1 MTPAEK
7 YRYDPGTLET
17 LEHLSVP
24 FAVYQFLDKRVVT
37 LALSD
42 GFLRLFGYEDR
53 AQAYYDMDHDMYKD
67 AYPDDVAR
75 IANEA
80 YRFATEGGRYE
91 VLYRTKTKNSSDYR
105 MIHAYGEHVL
115 TDTGVRLAHVW
126 YSDEGIYNKAGG
138 HQGFE
143 LNEALSN
150 ALHGNSIVKASQYD
164 FLTGLPSMSYFF
176 ELALSGKER
185 ILGKGGTP
193 VLMYMDFIGMK
204 FYNARHGFAEG
215 DKLLQ
220 SFAKVLSKLYGNE
233 HCCRFASDHFAVY
246 TETTDLDDRL
256 QQTISECRT
265 INEGKTLPVHIGVYV
280 SQNEKIH
287 TSVALDRA
295 KLACTALKGRY
306 ESAVQYYS
314 REMSK
319 DADNKQYIIE
329 NIDRAVAEKWIQVY
343 LQPIVRSV
351 NGQTCDVEALAR
363 WIDPNKGFLSP
374 AEFIP
379 ALEDAGLIWK
389 LDLCMVDQVLEAIRT
404 QTADGFAIIPH
415 SINLSR
421 VDFNACDIVEEIR
434 KRVDAAGVPRDRI
447 TIEITE
453 SAIGRDIGFM
463 KEQVERFRKYG
474 FPVWMD
480 DFGSGYSS
488 LNVLQSIRFD
498 LIKFDMSFMREFN
511 ESEDAKILLTEL
523 MRMATSLGVD
533 TVCEGVETEEQ
544 VRFLQEIGCSKL
556 QGFYFSKP
564 LSFESIREMFRE
576 HTLIA
581 NENPAESEYYESIGR
596 ISLYDLSVITG
607 DGESDFQNVFSTL
620 PMAILEMTGKTAKY
634 IRSNPS
640 YREFTARFFG
650 SDILNV
656 PVSFDDTDIENRS
669 GFIRNLKQCCKTGTR
684 MFFDEKMPDG
694 STVHSFVRRISV
706 NPVTG
711 SVAIAVAVLSISEPD
726 DSATYADIASSLA
739 SDYYNIFLIDLDT
752 NDYIEYSRQA
762 GSEDM
767 SLERHG
773 EDFFESARR
782 DAMTRVYPED
792 RESFLASFTRENV
805 LRSIDTLGIY
815 TKIYRL
821 MDTGVPVYVNM
832 KITRMHGSNRLILGV
847 SNVDAPMKQK
857 VHHEEQQKERETLI
871 RMMALSDGYVAL
883 YTVDLQTEHY
893 AEFSASEDVNS
904 LGAAAEGE
912 DFFRQSFEDAGKYC
926 YVEDVQH
933 FREQFTRENVLQCIR
948 ENGRFSINYRLMIHG
963 EPKPVTLKAV
973 LPKNGNADKL
983 LIGVRAWKD
992 RK

>member
-7 YRYDPGTLET
+7 YRFDPGTLET
-17 LEHLSVP
+17 LEHLNVP

-42 GFLRLFGYEDR
+42 GFLRLFGYGDR
-53 AQAYYDMDHDMYKD
+53 AQAYDDMDHDMYKD
-67 AYPDDVAR
+67 AHPDDVAR

-91 VLYRTKTKNSSDYR
+91 VLYRTKVKDSSDYR
-105 MIHAYGEHVL
+105 MIHAYGEHVF

-126 YSDEGIYNKAGG
+126 YSDEGIYNEAGG
-138 HQGFE
+138 RQKFE
-143 LNEALSN
+143 LNESLSN
-150 ALHGNSIVKASQYD
+150 ALHGNSMIKDSRYD

-176 ELALSGKER
+176 ELVLNGKER
-185 ILGKGGTP
+185 ILENGGTP

-204 FYNARHGFAEG
+204 YYNARHGFAEG

-246 TETTDLDDRL
+246 TETAGLDDRL
-256 QQTISECRT
+256 QQTIAECGKL
-265 INEGKTLPVHIGVYV
+265 NEGKTLPVHIGVYV
-280 SQNEKIH
+280 SQNENIH
-287 TSVALDRA
+287 TSEALDRA

-314 REMSK
+314 RDMSK

-351 NGQTCDVEALAR
+351 NGQTCDMEALAR
-363 WIDPNKGFLSP
+363 WIDPEKGFLSP
-374 AEFIP
+374 ADFIP

-389 LDLCMVDQVLEAIRT
+389 LDLCMVDRVLETIKT
-404 QTADGFAIIPH
+404 QMADGFTIIPH
-415 SINLSR
+415 SVNLSR

-453 SAIGRDIGFM
+453 SAIGSDTGFM

-498 LIKFDMSFMREFN
+498 LIKFDMSFMREF
-511 ESEDAKILLTEL
+511 SEGENAKIVLTEL
-523 MRMATSLGVD
+523 MRMATSLGAD

-544 VRFLQEIGCSKL
+544 VHFLQEIGCSKL
-556 QGFYFSKP
+556 QGYYFSKP
-564 LSFESIREMFRE
+564 LSFESIREMFRKK
-576 HTLIA
+576 TLIA
-581 NENPAESEYYESIGR
+581 NEKPAESGYYESISR
-596 ISLYDLSVITG
+596 VSLYDISSITS
-607 DGESDFQNVFSTL
+607 EEENDFRNVFSTL
-620 PMAILEMTGKTAKY
+620 PMAILEITGKTVRY

-640 YREFTARFFG
+640 YREFVRRFFKADL
-650 SDILNV
+650 SDKQIGLDA
-656 PVSFDDTDIENRS
+656 PVIEYVD
-669 GFIRNLKQCCKTGTR
+669 GFFRMVRQCCESGNR
-684 MFFDEKMPDG
+684 IYFNERMPDG
-694 STVHSFVRRISV
+694 STAHSFMQRLSV

-711 SVAIAVAVLSISEPD
+711 SVAIAVAILSISEPD
-726 DSATYADIASSLA
+726 DGATYADIASSLA
-739 SDYYNIFLIDLDT
+739 ADYYNIFLIDLDT

-762 GSEDM
+762 GSEEM

-782 DAMTRVYPED
+782 DTMTRIYQED
-792 RESFLASFTRENV
+792 RERFLKLFTRENV
-805 LRSIDTLGIY
+805 LRTIDEQGLFTTVYRQIDTGSPI
-815 TKIYRL
+815 
-821 MDTGVPVYVNM
+821 YVNM
-832 KITRMHGSNRLILGV
+832 KITRMHGSNRLILGI
-847 SNVDAPMKQK
+847 SIVDAPMKQK
-857 VHHEEQQKERETLI
+857 AHYEELQKERETLI
-871 RMMALSDGYVAL
+871 RMMALSDGYIAL

-893 AEFSASEDVNS
+893 TEFSASEDVNS
-904 LGAAAEGE
+904 LGVENEGE
-912 DFFRQSFEDAGKYC
+912 HFFRQSFMNAEAYCNAG
-926 YVEDVQH
+926 DLQR
-933 FREQFTRENVLQCIR
+933 FREQFTRENVLQCIH
-948 ENGRFSINYRLMIHG
+948 ESGRFSINYRLMIRG

-973 LPKNGNADKL
+973 LLKNGNADKL
-983 LIGVRAWKD
+983 LIGVRAWVD

>member
-7 YRYDPGTLET
+7 YHFDPETLKT

-37 LALSD
+37 LVLSD
-42 GFLRLFGYEDR
+42 GFCRLFGYEDR

-67 AYPDDVAR
+67 AHPDDVAR

-91 VLYRTKTKNSSDYR
+91 ALYRTRTKDRSEYR
-105 MIHAYGEHVL
+105 IIHAYGEHVF

-126 YSDEGIYNKAGG
+126 YSDEGVYNGECG
-138 HQGFE
+138 QEGIE
-143 LNEALSN
+143 LNESLSN
-150 ALHGNSIVKASQYD
+150 ALHGNSLVKASQYD
-164 FLTGLPSMSYFF
+164 YLTGLPSMSYFF
-176 ELALSGKER
+176 ELALAGKER
-185 ILGKGGTP
+185 TLENGGTP
-193 VLMYMDFIGMK
+193 VLIYMDFIGMK
-204 FYNARHGFAEG
+204 FYNSKYGFAEG

-233 HCCRFASDHFAVY
+233 RCCRFASDHFAVH
-246 TETTDLDDRL
+246 TETAGLDDRL
-256 QQTISECRT
+256 QQTISECREL
-265 INEGKTLPVHIGVYV
+265 NEGKSLPVHIGVYV
-280 SQNEKIH
+280 SQNENIH

-295 KLACTALKGRY
+295 KLACSALKGRY

-314 REMSK
+314 RDMSK
-319 DADNKQYIIE
+319 DADDKQYIIE
-329 NIDRAVAEKWIQVY
+329 NIDRAVAENWIQVY

-351 NGQTCDVEALAR
+351 NGKTCDVEALAR

-389 LDLCMVDQVLEAIRT
+389 LDLCMVDRVLEAIQT
-404 QTADGFAIIPH
+404 QIADGFAVIPH

-421 VDFNACDIVEEIR
+421 ADFDACDIVEEIR

-453 SAIGRDIGFM
+453 SVIGSDPAFM
-463 KEQVERFRKYG
+463 KEQVERFRNDG

-488 LNVLQSIRFD
+488 LDILQSFHFD

-511 ESEDAKILLTEL
+511 QGENAKIVLTEL
-523 MRMATSLGVD
+523 MRMATSLGLD

-556 QGFYFSKP
+556 QGFWFSKP
-564 LSFESIREMFRE
+564 LSFDTIREMFRNK
-576 HTLIA
+576 TLIP
-581 NENPAESEYYESIGR
+581 NENPEESEYYENIGR
-596 ISLYDLSVITG
+596 FSLYDLDLITG
-607 DGESDFQNVFSTL
+607 DEVDSFHNVFSTL
-620 PMAILEMTGKTAKY
+620 PMAILEVTGQTIRY

-640 YREFTARFFG
+640 YREFVRRFFNEDL
-650 SDILNV
+650 SDLQIGLDA
-656 PVSFDDTDIENRS
+656 PVVEYVN
-669 GFIRNLKQCCKTGTR
+669 GFFRVVRQCCEGR
-684 MFFDEKMPDG
+684 NRIYFDERMPDG
-694 STVHSFVRRISV
+694 STAHSFVRRLSV

-711 SVAIAVAVLSISEPD
+711 SVAVAVAVLSISEPD
-726 DSATYADIASSLA
+726 DSMTYAEIAESLA
-739 SDYYNIFLIDLDT
+739 ADYYNIFLIDLDT
-752 NDYIEYSRQA
+752 NDYIEYTRQPD
-762 GSEDM
+762 SEEM

-782 DAMTRVYPED
+782 ETMTRIWQED
-792 RESFLASFTRENV
+792 RERFLSLFTKENV
-805 LRSIDTLGIY
+805 LRTIDEQGIF
-815 TKIYRL
+815 TTVYRL
-821 MDTGVPVYVNM
+821 MDTGTPVYVNM
-832 KITRMHGSNRLILGV
+832 KVTRMHGSNRLILGV
-847 SNVDAPMKQK
+847 SVVDAPMRQK
-857 VHHEEQQKERETLI
+857 ARYEELQKERDTLI
-871 RMMALSDGYVAL
+871 RVMALSDGYVAL

-893 AEFSASEDVNS
+893 AEFSASEDVDS
-904 LGAAAEGE
+904 LGVAKEGD
-912 DFFRQSFEDAGKYC
+912 DFFRQSFVNAESYC
-926 YVEDVQH
+926 YAEDLQR
-933 FREQFTRENVLQCIR
+933 FREQFTRENVLQSIR
-948 ENGRFSINYRLMIHG
+948 EDGRFSISYRLMIHG
-963 EPKPVTLKAV
+963 KPKQVTLKAV
-973 LPKNGNADKL
+973 LLKSGDTDKL

>member
-37 LALSD
+37 LVLSD

-126 YSDEGIYNKAGG
+126 YSDEGIYNEAGG

-176 ELALSGKER
+176 ELALTGKER

-215 DKLLQ
+215 DMLLQ

-246 TETTDLDDRL
+246 TETTGLDDRL
-256 QQTISECRT
+256 QQTISECRM

-287 TSVALDRA
+287 TSEALDRA

-319 DADNKQYIIE
+319 DADSKQYIIE

-351 NGQTCDVEALAR
+351 NGQTCDVETLAR

-389 LDLCMVDQVLEAIRT
+389 LDLCMMDQLLEAIRT
-404 QTADGFAIIPH
+404 QLADGFTIIPH

-421 VDFNACDIVEEIR
+421 VDFSACDIVEEIR

-453 SAIGRDIGFM
+453 STIGSDLGFM
-463 KEQVERFRKYG
+463 KEQVARFRKYG

-511 ESEDAKILLTEL
+511 ESENTKILLTEL

-581 NENPAESEYYESIGR
+581 NENPAESEYYESVGR
-596 ISLYDLSVITG
+596 ISLYDLGAITSE
-607 DGESDFQNVFSTL
+607 GENDFRNVFSTL
-620 PMAILEMTGKTAKY
+620 PMAILEINSGTARY
-634 IRSNPS
+634 IRSNQS
-640 YREFTARFFG
+640 YREFAGRLFKADIADVRIDLNASGTEAGYGFFWA
-650 SDILNV
+650 I
-656 PVSFDDTDIENRS
+656 
-669 GFIRNLKQCCKTGTR
+669 KQCCDNGNR
-684 MFFDEKMPDG
+684 IFFDEKMQDG
-694 STVHSFVRRISV
+694 STVHSFMRRISV

-711 SVAIAVAVLSISEPD
+711 SMAVAVAVLSISEPD

-739 SDYYNIFLIDLDT
+739 ADYYNIFLIDLDT

-762 GSEDM
+762 GSEEM
-767 SLERHG
+767 TLERHG

-792 RESFLASFTRENV
+792 RGSFLASFTRENV
-805 LRSIDTLGIY
+805 LRSIDTLDIY
-815 TKIYRL
+815 TKLYRL

-857 VHHEEQQKERETLI
+857 VHNEELQKERETLI
-871 RMMALSDGYVAL
+871 QVMALSDGYVAL
-883 YTVDLQTEHY
+883 YMVDLKTEHY

-926 YVEDVQH
+926 YAEDVRH
-933 FREQFTRENVLQCIR
+933 FREQFTRENVLQRIR
-948 ENGRFSINYRLMIHG
+948 ENGRFSINYRPMIHG